1 MKNVNVTIKTV
12 LGMFSESE
20 RCIMHKN
27 TSPVDV
33 VEKFLTNDELD
44 KLIGKYPN
52 E

>member
-1 MKNVNVTIKTV
+1 
-12 LGMFSESE
+12 
-20 RCIMHKN
+20 MHKN
-27 TSPVDV
+27 TSPVEV